1 MQQGQ
6 RAQGSISDSAR
17 GNAIAISQRR
27 STSGQRR
34 TFGDSTPA
42 RPISQHI
49 PQLAQCAHRRR
60 QRPLDSETQRTEDAT
75 SCRSLSGEGGCEIVW
90 VRCLVATTSQVTL
103 QDQVGSQEQQQWRRH
118 GGGNNSRLAG
128 RQQSWCN
135 PSGFWSGGGGGSN
148 AAIDDNSSGAHSS
161 KRRNHEPR

>member
-27 STSGQRR
+27 STSGQQR

-75 SCRSLSGEGGCEIVW
+75 SCRSLSGEGGCGIVW
-90 VRCLVATTSQVTL
+90 VRCLVATTL
-103 QDQVGSQEQQQWRRH
+103 QDKKPCRIRWALRSNNN
-118 GGGNNSRLAG
+118 GGGMEGVTTADWL
-128 RQQSWCN
+128 
-135 PSGFWSGGGGGSN
+135 GGSR
-148 AAIDDNSSGAHSS
+148 AGATPADSGVVVVVVAML
-161 KRRNHEPR
+161 R